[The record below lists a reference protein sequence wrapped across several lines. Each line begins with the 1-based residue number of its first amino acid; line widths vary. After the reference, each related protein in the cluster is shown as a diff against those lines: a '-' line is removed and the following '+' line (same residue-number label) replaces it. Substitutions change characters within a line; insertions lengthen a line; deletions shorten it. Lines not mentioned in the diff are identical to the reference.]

1 MSNVIKR
8 KAAIVASA
16 GLLAMLSACGGSGG
30 SNGGTAV
37 TDSGNGAGTDGTTV
51 ESNPIVPNDFTF
63 PSVAAANG
71 ALDVLPAGPLP
82 LFPARRTLATGTG
95 GTVEFGDPVVLSYN
109 LYSWST
115 GELIESTSDFEDP
128 ITVRAGVTQGIPD
141 YLSNSLLGRNIGD
154 KMQII
159 FHPGMEDLPEYL
171 DSTDAYVVVLDLI

>member
-16 GLLAMLSACGGSGG
+16 GLLALLSACGGSGG
-30 SNGGTAV
+30 S
-37 TDSGNGAGTDGTTV
+37 DSGSAAGNGTGTDGTTV